1 MRALFLFLT
10 LAFIPLA
17 GLSAQ
22 DNLTIEHLQIDIWPE
37 YDRQEVLI
45 IYRLSLAESTPL
57 PAKMKLRI
65 PQASGAPFNL
75 AMQDTDN
82 RLYNLDY
89 TINRS
94 GDWLEVSFTTPSP
107 TIQLEYYDPRLIKD
121 NVQRTFEYQ
130 WPGDYA
136 VHTLAMRVQQPVN
149 ASRMHIQPDLG
160 SGKTEQDGLKYYMAL
175 FGSIEKGKP
184 LTIQL
189 SYQKP
194 DNTLSS
200 NLQPVQPIQPIN
212 QPIPNPINTNSL
224 LPWLMAVIG
233 LVLILSS
240 FLWYF
245 RTEKTKLHPKRQ
257 QNDALLEKKA
267 SQTSSTTASF
277 CHLCGKRAL
286 PGDLFCRS
294 CGARLR

>member
-1 MRALFLFLT
+1 MRALFLFLM

-57 PAKMKLRI
+57 PAKMKLQI
-65 PQASGAPFNL
+65 PQAAGTPFNL

-89 TINRS
+89 TINRA
-94 GDWLEVSFTTPSP
+94 GDWLEISFTTPSP

-136 VHTLAMRVQQPVN
+136 VHTLALRVQQPVN
-149 ASRMHIQPDLG
+149 ASRMYIQPDLG

-175 FGSIEKGKP
+175 FGSIEKGKT

-200 NLQPVQPIQPIN
+200 NLQPVQPIQPVN
-212 QPIPNPINTNSL
+212 QPIPSPINTNTL
-224 LPWLMAVIG
+224 LPWLIAAIG

-245 RTEKTKLHPKRQ
+245 RTEKTKLYPKHQ
-257 QNDALLEKKA
+257 QNNALMEKKA
-267 SQTSSTTASF
+267 SQTSNTTASF
-277 CHLCGKRAL
+277 CHLCGKSAM
-286 PGDLFCRS
+286 PSDLFCRS